1 MSPAYSPRP
10 DDVFCWVGVI
20 MYLPPSQNDAQV
32 SRSVAA
38 LPVLAGLGA
47 LSPLPLRAPSLQR
60 AEIQRRF
67 DAYRAAME
75 PLLDEYGATVH
86 WAKLELPPRARAVPD
101 TPPAAAAAA
110 AGAGAGAAGV
120 AGFLRSWT
128 SSPSPSSSTPPAP
141 PAPVSAAEKE
151 TYEQRRGAWRARL
164 AKRYDLKGFEA
175 FRAALDPHRTLATPM
190 VEELLLPAPKATSH
204 RRDGDSTTAAAA
216 KGGQQ

>member
-1 MSPAYSPRP
+1 M
-10 DDVFCWVGVI
+10 
-20 MYLPPSQNDAQV
+20 
-32 SRSVAA
+32 
-38 LPVLAGLGA
+38 LAGLGA

-101 TPPAAAAAA
+101 TPPAAAAG
-110 AGAGAGAAGV
+110 AGAGAGAAAGV
-120 AGFLRSWT
+120 AGFLRSLT
-128 SSPSPSSSTPPAP
+128 SSPSPSSSTPPIP
-141 PAPVSAAEKE
+141 PVSAAEKE

-204 RRDGDSTTAAAA
+204 RRDGDGTTAAAA
-216 KGGQQ
+216 NGGQQ